1 MWFFFDHYHYPQ
13 SSEDNKEDDL
23 NDSVWATVSGF
34 CKTYNVSF
42 EYVLYELSY
51 QNLVMYSKV
60 IPSYIPPDERKKAK
74 HDKVLSKSEYND
86 LIRNLKRH

>member
-1 MWFFFDHYHYPQ
+1 
-13 SSEDNKEDDL
+13 
-23 NDSVWATVSGF
+23 VWATVSGF

-60 IPSYIPPDERKKAK
+60 IPSYIPPDERKKA
-74 HDKVLSKSEYND
+74 
-86 LIRNLKRH
+86 

>member
-1 MWFFFDHYHYPQ
+1 
-13 SSEDNKEDDL
+13 
-23 NDSVWATVSGF
+23 VWATVSGF